1 MKGNKSILFVT
12 TLSSFLTPFM
22 GSAINIALP
31 TIGKELAMNTI
42 SLGWVSTAYL
52 LAASVFLLP
61 FGRLADTYGR
71 KRFFLTGLSVFVIAS
86 ILSAVSKGQVL
97 LISSRFINGVGGAL
111 IFSTSL
117 AILTNAFPKEERG
130 KVLGINV
137 ASTYLGLSIGPTIGG
152 LLTDYWGWQSIF
164 YVSAAL
170 GLIMLPIAMNKLEKD
185 YHPSAD
191 TQFDTFGAILYASG
205 LALIIYGFPK
215 IASIEGIM
223 FLAIGFALL
232 FFFVRI
238 ENKMPQPL
246 LNIGVFKGNQVFIY
260 SNLAAFI
267 NYSATFALVFLM
279 SFYLQN
285 VKGMDAREAGIILM
299 AQPVMMTIFS
309 PIAGRLSDRIEPRWL
324 ASVGMGL
331 TVVGLAAFIFLG
343 PSTPIWYI
351 ILFQMILGLGFGL
364 FSSPNTNAVMSSV
377 KSVHYG
383 FASATLGT
391 MRLTGQ
397 TVSMGISLMIIALM
411 MGGTGAEISDSG
423 GLENSIRLS
432 FFVFAALCTLG
443 VYFSMKRGKVR

>member
-164 YVSAAL
+164 LCECSFRA
-170 GLIMLPIAMNKLEKD
+170 
-185 YHPSAD
+185 YHVTD
-191 TQFDTFGAILYASG
+191 CN
-205 LALIIYGFPK
+205 
-215 IASIEGIM
+215 E
-223 FLAIGFALL
+223 
-232 FFFVRI
+232 
-238 ENKMPQPL
+238 
-246 LNIGVFKGNQVFIY
+246 
-260 SNLAAFI
+260 
-267 NYSATFALVFLM
+267 
-279 SFYLQN
+279 
-285 VKGMDAREAGIILM
+285 
-299 AQPVMMTIFS
+299 
-309 PIAGRLSDRIEPRWL
+309 
-324 ASVGMGL
+324 
-331 TVVGLAAFIFLG
+331 
-343 PSTPIWYI
+343 
-351 ILFQMILGLGFGL
+351 
-364 FSSPNTNAVMSSV
+364 
-377 KSVHYG
+377 
-383 FASATLGT
+383 
-391 MRLTGQ
+391 
-397 TVSMGISLMIIALM
+397 
-411 MGGTGAEISDSG
+411 
-423 GLENSIRLS
+423 
-432 FFVFAALCTLG
+432 
-443 VYFSMKRGKVR
+443 